1 MLASRKVSAGANVKK
16 GQFIGYMGNTGQS
29 TGMHLHFELLSPA
42 WNSSKPGKL
51 DSAKYVQF

>member
-1 MLASRKVSAGANVKK
+1 M
-16 GQFIGYMGNTGQS
+16 GYMGNTGQS